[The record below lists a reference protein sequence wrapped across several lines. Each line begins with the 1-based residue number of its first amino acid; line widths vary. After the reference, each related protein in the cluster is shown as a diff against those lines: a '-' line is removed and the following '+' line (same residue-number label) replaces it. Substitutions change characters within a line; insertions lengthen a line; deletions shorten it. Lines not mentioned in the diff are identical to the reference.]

1 MRGRRLV
8 AVCQRDVATRH
19 AFLRA
24 ERPRIARALRVFFE
38 GESSPSFKAR
48 ELYSPPQGA
57 LRFLRPSRFFEPE
70 SEYIEGFFKIEADDD
85 EGVPTYVQWRTKC
98 LGIESVGLPAGS
110 LYFNAKIDGEKRGGS
125 DTAGD
130 GGGEKSVRMSSG
142 VATIKRDVKASF
154 LGADYSGIMAEYIVV
169 GTFTGTRRN

>member
-1 MRGRRLV
+1 MHRR
-8 AVCQRDVATRH
+8 H
-19 AFLRA
+19 
-24 ERPRIARALRVFFE
+24 
-38 GESSPSFKAR
+38 
-48 ELYSPPQGA
+48 ELIFYGNECT
-57 LRFLRPSRFFEPE
+57 F
-70 SEYIEGFFKIEADDD
+70 
-85 EGVPTYVQWRTKC
+85 
-98 LGIESVGLPAGS
+98 
-110 LYFNAKIDGEKRGGS
+110 DGEKCGGG